1 MRPLTFA
8 AFAALSVFAPAVAPA
23 LQVCASAPGPAQG
36 KSDLA
41 LSGGMVLSGVA
52 LRPGVGPGGRVLA
65 LAADKKFPAAGIF
78 ILDRA
83 FLERLESAHKS
94 AARLLCRRQPVAPA
108 LKVEYARALDSNFR
122 IADVGISFDGELL
135 AVFGVSRRRAGGIDS
150 YAAEPPASL
159 EIRDK
164 NLLEQAGRLAI
175 DAGKKVFYARR

>member
-8 AFAALSVFAPAVAPA
+8 AIAALSVFAPAAALA
-23 LQVCASAPGPAQG
+23 LQVCAWAPGPAEG
-36 KSDLA
+36 KSDIA
-41 LSGGMVLSGVA
+41 LSGGLVLSGVA

-78 ILDRA
+78 ILDKA

-94 AARLLCRRQPVAPA
+94 AAPRAWRILSTAPA
-108 LKVEYARALDSNFR
+108 LKVEYARALESNFR

-135 AVFGVSRRRAGGIDS
+135 AVFGVNRRRSGGVDA